1 MGLRRI
7 LLISAAVIGSAVGA
21 LYGLAW
27 LDDET
32 WTPADAVPRPAT
44 RKGGGAPGAITK
56 LSEPLSVKAPSGIAD
71 AKSPDL
77 PELPPVEPS
86 PPPRVEIPPPQVE
99 APPTAASRLVIVP
112 PLNGMPPSASPP
124 LVASASPP
132 AKATGKGGGLG
143 VRATPSTGKLPLPG
157 DKSPGEATRE
167 TKSLSVR
174 DRIEQL
180 QRQILNQEQ
189 LITFLSEQLASFTG
203 KKQAD
208 EVPSASAEVPPPVK
222 LKQPPEPQVA
232 VAPPVAE
239 LPSSNGKY
247 DDSVRRANGEPMAA
261 STSREGKGD
270 WSGQWSTGGMTN
282 GMAEDNWSVM
292 MRGSYL
298 IAFSEAMEYT
308 KRTTGSSDAEEIDQN
323 GLLGGAMRFEMR
335 PTGSGWKFGFGG
347 EYLTSETSHNARDDL
362 TAGSSYYLN
371 IGHNSGSTIFS
382 TAGTPPVI
390 DSVIRRATIDFDAQK
405 RLSSSSSLEYILGLR
420 GGLLMHEVEARQGG
434 ALVNESESNLYGM
447 GPRVGVAA
455 STDPWGGFSLYWKG
469 SATALIG
476 SSKVSS
482 KAYSAGVAGTKLED
496 SSLSVYPMLDM
507 DVGLRY
513 TDIVFG
519 GVRMDVGMGLQ
530 AETWFTRDFYR
541 ASNAGAG
548 SYQSP
553 EWTAM
558 SFLGPYFRVGLSW

>member
-1 MGLRRI
+1 MGLRQI
-7 LLISAAVIGSAVGA
+7 LFISAAVIGSAVGA

-27 LDDET
+27 LDEET

-44 RKGGGAPGAITK
+44 RKGGGAPGPVTK
-56 LSEPLSVKAPSGIAD
+56 LNEPLSPKPSPEIAD

-77 PELPPVEPS
+77 PQLPPVEPS
-86 PPPRVEIPPPQVE
+86 PPPSPPPPQIE
-99 APPTAASRLVIVP
+99 AAPPPRLVIVP

-124 LVASASPP
+124 MTSVPTKTA
-132 AKATGKGGGLG
+132 GKSGSLG
-143 VRATPSTGKLPLPG
+143 VKATPSTGKLPLPG
-157 DKSPGEATRE
+157 EKSSGEAKSP
-167 TKSLSVR
+167 SIR

-180 QRQILNQEQ
+180 QSRILNQEQ
-189 LITFLSEQLASFTG
+189 LITFLSEQLASLTAP
-203 KKQAD
+203 KPAAV
-208 EVPSASAEVPPPVK
+208 VPSAGAEVPPPAK
-222 LKQPPEPQVA
+222 PAPPPEPQVA
-232 VAPPVAE
+232 AAPPLAE
-239 LPSSNGKY
+239 LPSSNGRY

-270 WSGQWSTGGMTN
+270 WSGQWSTGGMTQN
-282 GMAEDNWSVM
+282 GMAENNWSVM
-292 MRGSYL
+292 LRGSYL
-298 IAFSEAMEYT
+298 LAFSEAMEYAKLT
-308 KRTTGSSDAEEIDQN
+308 SGTSGAEEIDQN
-323 GLLGGAMRFEMR
+323 GLVGGAMRFEYH
-335 PTGSGWKFGFGG
+335 PTGGNWKFGFGG

-390 DSVIRRATIDFDAQK
+390 DSVIRRATIDFDGQNHF
-405 RLSSSSSLEYILGLR
+405 SSSSPIEYILGLR

-434 ALVNESESNLYGM
+434 VLVNESESNLYGA
-447 GPRVGVAA
+447 GPRVGLAA
-455 STDPWGGFSLYWKG
+455 STDSWGGLSLHWKG

-496 SSLSVYPMLDM
+496 SSFSVYPMLDM
-507 DVGLRY
+507 DIGLRY

-519 GVRMDVGMGLQ
+519 GARMDVGLGLQ

-541 ASNAGAG
+541 ATNAGAG
-548 SYQSP
+548 SYQAP

>member
-1 MGLRRI
+1 MGLRQI
-7 LLISAAVIGSAVGA
+7 LFISAAVIGSAVGA

-27 LDDET
+27 LDEET

-44 RKGGGAPGAITK
+44 RKGGATPGAITK
-56 LSEPLSVKAPSGIAD
+56 LSEPLSTKAPSGIAD

-77 PELPPVEPS
+77 PQLPPVEPVVAAA
-86 PPPRVEIPPPQVE
+86 PPPPPPQVE

-124 LVASASPP
+124 LVASAPPP
-132 AKATGKGGGLG
+132 AKATGKSGGLG

-157 DKSPGEATRE
+157 DKSPAE

-189 LITFLSEQLASFTG
+189 IITFLSDQLASLKG
-203 KKQAD
+203 PKQAD
-208 EVPSASAEVPPPVK
+208 AVPSAGAEVPPPVK

-232 VAPPVAE
+232 VAPPVDE

-282 GMAEDNWSVM
+282 GMAEENWSVM

-323 GLLGGAMRFEMR
+323 GLLGGALRFEMR
-335 PTGSGWKFGFGG
+335 PVGGDWKFGLGG

-390 DSVIRRATIDFDAQK
+390 DSVIRRATMDFDAQR
-405 RLSSSSSLEYILGLR
+405 RLSTVTSLEYILGLR
-420 GGLLMHEVEARQGG
+420 GGLLQHEVEARQSG
-434 ALVNESESNLYGM
+434 ALVNESESTLYGA
-447 GPRVGVAA
+447 GPRVGLIGQ
-455 STDPWGGFSLYWKG
+455 TDSWGGLSLQWKG

-496 SSLSVYPMLDM
+496 SSFSVYPMLDM

-513 TDIVFG
+513 TDMVFG

>member
-1 MGLRRI
+1 MGLRQI
-7 LLISAAVIGSAVGA
+7 LFISAAVIGSAVGA

-27 LDDET
+27 LDEET

-44 RKGGGAPGAITK
+44 RKGAAAPGAITM
-56 LSEPLSVKAPSGIAD
+56 LNEPLSTKAPSVIAD
-71 AKSPDL
+71 ANSPDL
-77 PELPPVEPS
+77 PQLPPVEPTPPISS
-86 PPPRVEIPPPQVE
+86 PISPPPPQVE
-99 APPTAASRLVIVP
+99 APPPAASRLVIVP

-124 LVASASPP
+124 LVAEVKKANKSP
-132 AKATGKGGGLG
+132 AFG

-157 DKSPGEATRE
+157 DKSSGEATGE

-189 LITFLSEQLASFTG
+189 LITFLSEQLASLKG
-203 KKQAD
+203 PKQDDA
-208 EVPSASAEVPPPVK
+208 VPSASAEVPPPVQ
-222 LKQPPEPQVA
+222 LTPPSAQQVA

-239 LPSSNGKY
+239 LPASNGKY
-247 DDSVRRANGEPMAA
+247 DDSVRRANGEPMAT
-261 STSREGKGD
+261 STARAGNGD

-335 PTGSGWKFGFGG
+335 PVGGDWKFGFGG

-390 DSVIRRATIDFDAQK
+390 DSVIRRATMDFDAQR
-405 RLSSSSSLEYILGLR
+405 RLSTVTSLEYILGLR
-420 GGLLMHEVEARQGG
+420 GGLLTHEVEARQSG
-434 ALVNESESNLYGM
+434 ALVNESESALYGA
-447 GPRVGVAA
+447 GPRVGLTGQ
-455 STDPWGGFSLYWKG
+455 TDSWGGLSLQWKG

-496 SSLSVYPMLDM
+496 SSFGVYPMFDL

-513 TDIVFG
+513 TDMVFG